1 MADTLQFHNSATLT
15 KEERLRR
22 KAESTD
28 PIPIRLTNNYA
39 FHRVFKKPE
48 VCKGF
53 LMALLQLK
61 ETDVRSVDVAVPVKE
76 GE

>member
-1 MADTLQFHNSATLT
+1 MSVVADTLQFHNSATLT

-39 FHRVFKKPE
+39 FHRVFKKP
-48 VCKGF
+48 
-53 LMALLQLK
+53 
-61 ETDVRSVDVAVPVKE
+61 
-76 GE
+76 

>member
-1 MADTLQFHNSATLT
+1 MWYYLYTAVLLYQEISKVSPNHINSYFERSNVCSESHNSVTLT

-39 FHRVFKKPE
+39 FHRVFKKP
-48 VCKGF
+48 
-53 LMALLQLK
+53 
-61 ETDVRSVDVAVPVKE
+61 
-76 GE
+76 